1 MLFRS
6 VIVMKI
12 VLNLVGIA
20 AVLAIC
26 WLISWNRKS
35 VQWKTVAKAFLAEFI
50 IALIIVKIPLGQKIV
65 TVLSN
70 GLTAVINCGNEGLTF
85 VFGDLFD
92 RSKMSVFIV
101 QSLGNIIFVSALVSV
116 LYYLGAIGF
125 IVKWIGKGV
134 GKIMGTT
141 EVESFVAVANMF
153 LGHTDSPILVSKYL
167 KDLTESEI
175 FVILVSG
182 MGSMSASIL
191 GGYHAL
197 GIPMEYLLIASA
209 LVPIG
214 SIMVS
219 KIIYPQTEQIKSI
232 TDVKMDNKGNNS
244 NVIDALA
251 DGASTGM
258 QMVISIGASIVGFV
272 GIVALINLFL
282 GIANISLAQ
291 VFSYIFAPFGF
302 LLGLDGSQILMEGSL
317 LGNKLILNEFIAF
330 GDLAGRLGDLEP
342 RVGMICAI
350 SLCGFANLSSMG
362 MCVGGIG
369 VLCPEKRGTIS
380 RLVFKSMIG
389 GVFVSIMSALL
400 VSIVSLF

>member
-1 MLFRS
+1 
-6 VIVMKI
+6 MKI
-12 VLNLVGIA
+12 IWNLIGVAVVLG
-20 AVLAIC
+20 IC
-26 WLISWNRKS
+26 WLLSWDRKH
-35 VQWKTVAKAFLAEFI
+35 VPWKTVARAFIAELV
-50 IALIIVKIPLGQKIV
+50 IAVIIVKVPLGQKIV
-65 TVLSN
+65 TILSN

-92 RSKMSVFIV
+92 SSKLSVFIV
-101 QSLGNIIFVSALVSV
+101 QSLGNIIFVSALVGV
-116 LYYLGAIGF
+116 LYYLGVIGF

-134 GKIMGTT
+134 GKLMGTT

-214 SIMVS
+214 SIMIS
-219 KIIYPQTEQIKSI
+219 KIIYPQTEQTKSI

-251 DGASTGM
+251 EGASTGM

-282 GIANISLAQ
+282 GFFHISLSQ
-291 VFSYIFAPFGF
+291 IFSFVFAPFGF
-302 LLGLDGSQILMEGSL
+302 FMGLDGSQILMEGSL

-330 GDLAGRLGDLEP
+330 GELAGKLGELEP
-342 RVGMICAI
+342 RVGMTCAI

>member
-1 MLFRS
+1 M
-6 VIVMKI
+6 
-12 VLNLVGIA
+12 
-20 AVLAIC
+20 
-26 WLISWNRKS
+26 
-35 VQWKTVAKAFLAEFI
+35 
-50 IALIIVKIPLGQKIV
+50 
-65 TVLSN
+65 
-70 GLTAVINCGNEGLTF
+70 TF

-101 QSLGNIIFVSALVSV
+101 QSLGNIIFVSALVGL
-116 LYYLGAIGF
+116 LYCLGVIGF

-244 NVIDALA
+244 NAIDALA
-251 DGASTGM
+251 EGASTGM
-258 QMVISIGASIVGFV
+258 QMVIHCF
-272 GIVALINLFL
+272 
-282 GIANISLAQ
+282 
-291 VFSYIFAPFGF
+291 
-302 LLGLDGSQILMEGSL
+302 
-317 LGNKLILNEFIAF
+317 
-330 GDLAGRLGDLEP
+330 
-342 RVGMICAI
+342 
-350 SLCGFANLSSMG
+350 
-362 MCVGGIG
+362 
-369 VLCPEKRGTIS
+369 
-380 RLVFKSMIG
+380 
-389 GVFVSIMSALL
+389 
-400 VSIVSLF
+400 

>member
-1 MLFRS
+1 
-6 VIVMKI
+6 MKI
-12 VLNLVGIA
+12 IWNLIGVAVVLG
-20 AVLAIC
+20 IC
-26 WLISWNRKS
+26 WLLSWDRKH
-35 VQWKTVAKAFLAEFI
+35 VPWKTVARAFIAELV
-50 IALIIVKIPLGQKIV
+50 IAVIIVKVPLGQKIV
-65 TVLSN
+65 TILSN

-92 RSKMSVFIV
+92 SSKLSVFIV
-101 QSLGNIIFVSALVSV
+101 QSLGNIIFVSALVGV
-116 LYYLGAIGF
+116 LYYLGVIGF

-134 GKIMGTT
+134 GKLMGTT

-214 SIMVS
+214 SIMIS
-219 KIIYPQTEQIKSI
+219 KIIYPQTEQTKSI
-232 TDVKMDNKGNNS
+232 TDVKMDNKWNNS

-251 DGASTGM
+251 EGASTGM

-282 GIANISLAQ
+282 GFFHISLSQ
-291 VFSYIFAPFGF
+291 IFSFVFAPFGF
-302 LLGLDGSQILMEGSL
+302 FMGLDGSQILMEGSL

-330 GDLAGRLGDLEP
+330 GELAGKLGELEP

>member
-1 MLFRS
+1 
-6 VIVMKI
+6 MKI

-20 AVLAIC
+20 VVLAIC

-302 LLGLDGSQILMEGSL
+302 LLGLDGNQILMEGSL

-362 MCVGGIG
+362 MSVGGIG

>member
-1 MLFRS
+1 
-6 VIVMKI
+6 MKI
-12 VLNLVGIA
+12 VLNLIGIA
-20 AVLAIC
+20 VVLAIC
-26 WLISWNRKS
+26 WLISWDRKS
-35 VQWKTVAKAFLAEFI
+35 VQWKTVAKAFAAELI

-92 RSKMSVFIV
+92 RSKMCVFIV
-101 QSLGNIIFVSALVSV
+101 QSLGNIIFVSALVGV

-244 NVIDALA
+244 NAIDALA
-251 DGASTGM
+251 EGASTGM

-282 GIANISLAQ
+282 GIAHISLAQ
-291 VFSYIFAPFGF
+291 IFSYIFAPFGF

-330 GDLAGRLGDLEP
+330 GDLAGKLGDLEP